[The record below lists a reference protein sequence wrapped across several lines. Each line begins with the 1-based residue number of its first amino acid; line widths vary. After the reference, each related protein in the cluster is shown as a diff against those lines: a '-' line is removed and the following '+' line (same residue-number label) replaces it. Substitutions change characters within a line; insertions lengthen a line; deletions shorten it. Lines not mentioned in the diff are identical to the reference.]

1 MLDFQIL
8 DIENDESAN
17 VNGTS
22 LQGYINESYYNL
34 VDVFGEPTY
43 KAEEKGGFDK
53 VWTEWTLTFKIL
65 DEDADDP
72 DDWEYVTATIYD
84 WKEEGPSAS
93 RQSGSYQWHV
103 GGKSYMAEDVIQK
116 AIADHFGRQ

>member
-1 MLDFQIL
+1 MLDFQII
-8 DIENDESAN
+8 DMENDESAN

-116 AIADHFGRQ
+116 AIANHFGRQ

>member
-65 DEDADDP
+65 DEDADSP

-84 WKEEGPSAS
+84 WKEEGPSDS

-103 GGKSYMAEDVIQK
+103 GGKNYMAEDVIQK

>member
-65 DEDADDP
+65 DEDADSP

-93 RQSGSYQWHV
+93 RQSNSYQWHI
-103 GGKSYMAEDVIQK
+103 GGKSYIAQDVVQK

>member
-65 DEDADDP
+65 DEDADSP

-103 GGKSYMAEDVIQK
+103 GGKNYMAEDVIQK

>member
-65 DEDADDP
+65 DEDADSP

-103 GGKSYMAEDVIQK
+103 GGKNYMAEDVIQK
-116 AIADHFGRQ
+116 AIANHFGRQ

>member
-65 DEDADDP
+65 DEDADSP

-116 AIADHFGRQ
+116 AIANHFGRQ

>member
-1 MLDFQIL
+1 MLDFQII
-8 DIENDESAN
+8 DMENDESAN

-65 DEDADDP
+65 DEDADSP

-93 RQSGSYQWHV
+93 RQSSSYQWHI
-103 GGKSYMAEDVIQK
+103 GGKSYIAQDVVQK